1 MGIVPVWGF
10 QMLIAIGIA
19 IFFRLNKALVILAA
33 NISIP
38 PFIPIIIYLSHV
50 TGTIWMG
57 KNAVKLSFDKEITL
71 EFLQN
76 SFGQYVAGAIT
87 LAIVAGLIFGV
98 LTALILKLKHKRS
111 IPST

>member
-1 MGIVPVWGF
+1 MGIVPIWGF
-10 QMLIAIGIA
+10 QMLIAISVA

-38 PFIPIIIYLSHV
+38 PFIPVIIYLSHL
-50 TGTIWMG
+50 TGAIWMG
-57 KNAVKLSFDKEITL
+57 TNAVKLSFDKEITI

-87 LAIVAGLIFGV
+87 LAIMAGLTFGI
-98 LTALILKLKHKRS
+98 LTALLLKLKHKRS
-111 IPST
+111 IPV